1 MINMLIKKVLFLFLV
16 LSFSMSPYAA
26 RVSMAEDTQSGDLI
40 ELPFYVNDA
49 AIDPDEPV
57 VYLVSSAEKKI
68 YAVNYNTGTLA
79 LLSFDWVP
87 ESIEPGT
94 GQYAGDLYVAL
105 LHQSHSSYWWDED
118 QTGTIAVIDR
128 STFTVKDTFDIPV
141 DPFDIVAGRDGYLY
155 IPSGSGQWTN
165 FDSYSL
171 SSQQLNDRTAIRQM
185 SYAKLHPTMERIYTV
200 DTDLSPRDL
209 RAYNIAGGAFTDAKY
224 PGGYDSPYHGDY
236 PLEKNIALEPTG
248 RYLFNGSGCI
258 FTTAADKAQDMNYV
272 SKLDSPF
279 SDIAFEPDLSQFYA
293 LSGAAINVYNGS
305 DFSRLNTIPLVS
317 SGRYLFKK
325 GDQLVAIT
333 RNPALSN
340 QSAIQV
346 VDINPDSPPDV
357 VATNPSPGATG
368 VATDKVISITFS
380 EDIAAGS
387 GYDLITMTDSDN
399 NPVTISKNING
410 STLTVVPAANL
421 GYSTNYTV
429 TVPAGAVQDSAGSTL
444 ADGCSFSF
452 TTVEA
457 ASDITPPAVSA
468 TDPANGAVNVALD
481 KTISVNFSEA
491 VQLGPNASGIL
502 IKKGRTIISYTL
514 DINESTLIVD
524 PKSVFSKNTAY
535 TVIIPSGA
543 VLDLSGNP
551 LDSTYTFSFITRKK

>member
-1 MINMLIKKVLFLFLV
+1 MINRIIKKVLFLFLV
-16 LSFSMSPYAA
+16 LSFSMSPYTA
-26 RVSMAEDTQSGDLI
+26 RASMAEDAQTGDLI

-49 AIDPDEPV
+49 AIDPDKPV

-68 YAVNYNTGTLA
+68 YAFNYNTGA
-79 LLSFDWVP
+79 SASLSFNYVP

-105 LHQSHSSYWWDED
+105 LHQNHSSYWWDED
-118 QTGTIAVIDR
+118 QTGTIAVIDC

-141 DPFDIVAGRDGYLY
+141 DPFDLVAGRDGCLY

-171 SSQQLNDRTAIRQM
+171 FSKQLNDRTAIRQM

-200 DTDLSPRDL
+200 DTDLSPRDS
-209 RAYNIAGGAFTDAKY
+209 RAYNIAGGAFTDPKY

-258 FTTAADKAQDMNYV
+258 FTTAADKTQDMNYV
-272 SKLDSPF
+272 AKLDSPF
-279 SDIAFEPDLSQFYA
+279 SDIAFEPDFSQFYA

-305 DFSRLNTIPLVS
+305 DFSRLNTIPLAGT
-317 SGRYLFKK
+317 GRYLFKK
-325 GDQLVAIT
+325 GEQLVAIT

-346 VDINPDSPPDV
+346 VDIIPDSPPAV
-357 VATNPSPGATG
+357 VSTDPSPGAID
-368 VATDKVISITFS
+368 VPADRVISINFS
-380 EDIAAGS
+380 EDIVAGA
-387 GYDLITMTDSDN
+387 GYNLITVTDSDN
-399 NPVTISKNING
+399 NPVTIAKNING
-410 STLTVVPAANL
+410 STLNVDPDVNL
-421 GYSTNYTV
+421 GYSTTYTV
-429 TVPAGAVQDSAGSTL
+429 TVPTGAVQDSAGSTT
-444 ADGCSFSF
+444 AEDYNFSF

-457 ASDITPPAVSA
+457 ASDITPPVVSA
-468 TDPANGAVNVALD
+468 TDPVNGEVNVPLD
-481 KTISVNFSEA
+481 KTISVKFSEA
-491 VQLGPNASGIL
+491 VQLSPNANSIL
-502 IKKGRTIISYTL
+502 IKKGRTIITYTL
-514 DINESTLIVD
+514 DINESTLIID

-535 TVIIPSGA
+535 TVIIPAGA
-543 VLDLSGNP
+543 VQDMSGNA